1 MSGGMSRPDSS
12 RSRQHLHEL
21 RQERNQL
28 EEQLL
33 EIRALYRGSL
43 VGHST
48 LRGGQRRSEPAFYVS
63 RLDGGRRRLVYVRK
77 SELERIRS
85 LVEAYRRYQRG
96 LRRLRKLT
104 GEVLK
109 ALGALRESQDM
120 GAVR

>member
-1 MSGGMSRPDSS
+1 MSRPDPS
-12 RSRQHLHEL
+12 RIRQHLRQL

-33 EIRALYRGSL
+33 EIRELFRGSL

-48 LRGGQRRSEPAFYVS
+48 LRGGARRRVPAYYVS

-77 SELERIRS
+77 SELERTRS

-96 LRRLRKLT
+96 LRRLR
-104 GEVLK
+104 VLSQETLE
-109 ALGALRESQDM
+109 ALGTLRESQDT
-120 GAVR
+120 GAQR